1 MGRVENP
8 APIVADK
15 LARWAADFD
24 LAHAPTAAISA
35 AKGCLIDAI
44 GVAMAG
50 AVQLAPIRVRQEVL
64 PHYAPGPCTVF
75 AGPRRS
81 GLGAAFANGIAAH
94 ALDYDDV
101 SYAAMVHASAV
112 VWPAAAAAVETTG
125 ASGARF
131 LEAFIAGVEAEYA
144 LACALGH
151 DLFWRGWWTTGLL
164 GAIGAA
170 IAAAKA
176 MQLGPAATGH
186 AIGVAALQASGPYA
200 LVGSAVKPYAA
211 GRAAEA
217 GLHAALFAAAGL
229 TAPLD
234 AFEND
239 KGFTA
244 MFGAG
249 AFAPAALDA
258 LGERYLLIDPGVAF
272 KRFPVCAGAQSAA
285 EAALDL
291 LAAAPELALA
301 DIARIACEV
310 TPDVGVYMPFTTPAT
325 VNEAQFCLPFVLA
338 VAFAHRDL
346 SIRHLRADM
355 LTDPTMRATMALVAI
370 EHSETLAAEARGR
383 ADYAQPARLTVTTR
397 AGRTYRQVVP
407 MPTGMPGRPLGR
419 EAIEGK
425 FLACA
430 AGLVAEPSARA
441 MLDNLRD
448 LERLPAFATVFAGL

>member
-1 MGRVENP
+1 MGRVEGP
-8 APIVADK
+8 TPVVADK
-15 LARWAADFD
+15 LARWAVDFT
-24 LAHAPTAAISA
+24 LARAPAAAIDA
-35 AKGCLIDAI
+35 AKQCLIDAI

-50 AVQLAPIRVRQEVL
+50 ALQPVPVRIRQEVL
-64 PHYAPGPCTVF
+64 PHYASGPCAVLG
-75 AGPRRS
+75 GPPRH
-81 GLGAAFANGIAAH
+81 GLGAAFANGVAAH

-101 SYAAMVHASAV
+101 SYTAMVHATAV
-112 VWPAAAAAVETTG
+112 VWPAAAAAAEVSG

-170 IAAAKA
+170 VAAAKA
-176 MQLGPAATGH
+176 MRLGPAATAH
-186 AIGVAALQASGPYA
+186 AIRVAALQAGGPYA

-229 TAPLD
+229 TAPSD

-249 AFAPAALDA
+249 AFEPAALDA

-291 LAAAPELALA
+291 LAAAPDLALP
-301 DIARIACEV
+301 DIVRIACEV
-310 TPDVGVYMPFTTPAT
+310 TPDVGIYMPFMTPAT

-338 VAFAHRDL
+338 VTFAHRDL
-346 SIRHLRADM
+346 SVRHLRPDM
-355 LTDPTMRATMALVAI
+355 LTDPVIRAAMALVAI
-370 EHSETLAAEARGR
+370 EQSDALAAEAQGR
-383 ADYAQPARLTVTTR
+383 TYYAQPARVTVTTR
-397 AGRTYRQVVP
+397 AGRTYRRLVP
-407 MPTGMPGRPLGR
+407 MPTGMPGRPLGLA
-419 EAIEGK
+419 AIERK

-430 AGLVAEPSARA
+430 ADLIAEPAARA
-441 MLDNLRD
+441 MLANLREV
-448 LERLPAFATVFAGL
+448 ERLPAFATVFAGL